1 VSRETNNAGNA
12 LNNADHNESEIRRFH
27 ALNRSFFAAV
37 TVVIVASVAV
47 ISVYAVVVIRGS
59 GLPHAVLI
67 RLLLGWLP
75 CCFYL
80 WALWTLR
87 NLFAQLSRGG
97 PGVPLGVTKAL
108 SGIGWALMLGAALTL
123 IVTPWIDRLTK
134 PHRMGN
140 FPRFD
145 LPALTLG
152 MVGLALLVLGPMLK
166 RAIRIEA
173 EAKSLKDV
181 LEGFI

>member
-1 VSRETNNAGNA
+1 MSRETSHAGNDPK
-12 LNNADHNESEIRRFH
+12 NTDPNESEIRRFH
-27 ALNRSFFAAV
+27 ALNRGFFTAV

-47 ISVYAVVVIRGS
+47 MSVYAVVVIRGS

-87 NLFAQLSRGG
+87 NLFAQLSRSG
-97 PGVPLGVTKAL
+97 PGVPLGVTQAL
-108 SGIGWALMLGAALTL
+108 SGIGWALMFGATLTL

-152 MVGLALLVLGPMLK
+152 MVGLALLILGPMLK

-181 LEGFI
+181 LESFI